1 MKKLIGLLRTQ
12 TLKDSFIIFIGLGV
26 TAIFGLIY
34 TIVLARAIGP
44 VNFGIY
50 SAITALATI
59 IYSLGD
65 LGISPAIIY
74 LIPKQKLD
82 RYILV
87 ATGFWMQ
94 FFVTVSAFIF
104 IVIFALFLRFLIPGS
119 TQTDLLLAGG
129 ITINYLLIGFAQGVF
144 TAEKKFWSYSFS
156 QIIDAT
162 VKIVIVFFLFKL
174 NRLTVGSALT
184 ANFIST
190 LFALF
195 ITFGKELFN
204 IEFDFSRKIFVD
216 IIKFAKW
223 IAVSRI
229 FNVLISKID
238 VILLNLMVGSFQA
251 GIYAAAA
258 RVSLLFMLIV
268 SGLGSVVN
276 SRFSSF
282 TSRHQV
288 RAYLKK
294 LIILTSGILLLMLL
308 CAALAEPI
316 VRLAYGEKYLDAI
329 SVFRYLTLAM
339 IPFIFSVLTTPP
351 LLYTYNQPKFY
362 SMVSALQVIILVV
375 LEILLIP
382 SMGYFAPVL
391 ALGVSNILVL
401 IISSIKLNSL
411 INGNSLDHRQS

>member
-1 MKKLIGLLRTQ
+1 MKKIIGLLKTQ
-12 TLKDSFIIFIGLGV
+12 TLKDSIVIFIGLGF
-26 TAIFGLIY
+26 TAVIGLIY
-34 TIVLARAIGP
+34 TIILARAIGP
-44 VNFGIY
+44 INFGIY

-94 FFVTVSAFIF
+94 FGVTIAAFIF
-104 IVIFALFLRFLIPGS
+104 ITLFALFLRFFIPGAS
-119 TQTDLLLAGG
+119 QTDLLLAGG
-129 ITINYLLIGFAQGVF
+129 ITVNYLLIGYAQGIF
-144 TAEKKFWSYSFS
+144 TAEKKFWNYSLS
-156 QIIDAT
+156 QIIDSG
-162 VKIVIVFFLFKL
+162 VKICIVFFLFRVNQL
-174 NRLTVGSALT
+174 SIGSALT

-190 LFALF
+190 FFALL
-195 ITFGKELFN
+195 ITFGKELFK
-204 IEFDFSRKIFVD
+204 IEFDFSHKIFLD

-238 VILLNLMVGSFQA
+238 VILLNLMAGSFQA

-282 TSRHQV
+282 TTGHQV
-288 RAYLKK
+288 KAYLKK
-294 LIILTSGILLLMLL
+294 LVLLTSGILLLMLL

-316 VRLAYGEKYLDAI
+316 VRFAYGEKYLDAI

-362 SMVSALQVIILVV
+362 ASVSAIQVTILVI
-375 LEILLIP
+375 LEIVLIP
-382 SMGYFAPVL
+382 SLGYYAPVV
-391 ALGVSNILVL
+391 ALGVTNIFVLLV
-401 IISSIKLNSL
+401 SSLKLNTL
-411 INGNSLDHRQS
+411 IKNHIS

>member
-1 MKKLIGLLRTQ
+1 MKKIIGLLKTQ
-12 TLKDSFIIFIGLGV
+12 TLKDSFVIFIGLGI
-26 TAIFGLIY
+26 TAVIGLIY

-59 IYSLGD
+59 VYSLGD

-94 FFVTVSAFIF
+94 FGVTVTAFLF
-104 IVIFALFLRFLIPGS
+104 MAVFALFLNFIIPGS
-119 TQTDLLLAGG
+119 SQTDLLLAGG
-129 ITINYLLIGFAQGVF
+129 ITINYLLIGYAQGIF

-156 QIIDAT
+156 QIIDSS
-162 VKIVIVFFLFKL
+162 VKIIIVFFLFRL

-184 ANFIST
+184 ANLIST
-190 LFALF
+190 LFALLL
-195 ITFGKELFN
+195 TFGKELYK
-204 IEFDFSRKIFVD
+204 IEFDFSHKIFLD
-216 IIKFAKW
+216 IVKFAKW

-282 TSRHQV
+282 TSGHQV
-288 RAYLKK
+288 KAYLKK
-294 LIILTSGILLLMLL
+294 LVILTLGILLLMVL
-308 CAALAEPI
+308 CAGLAEPI
-316 VRLAYGEKYLDAI
+316 VRFAYGEKYLDAI

-362 SMVSALQVIILVV
+362 ATVSAIQVTLLIV
-375 LEILLIP
+375 LEVLLIP
-382 SMGYFAPVL
+382 SLGYFAPVV
-391 ALGVSNILVL
+391 ALGVSNVFVLLVSSVKLHFL
-401 IISSIKLNSL
+401 IKNHIS
-411 INGNSLDHRQS
+411 